1 MKDTFNQE
9 LAFDVKE
16 ILKKY
21 PTEEGVLTLV
31 DLLAMAF
38 ASLDEELSR
47 DLMRHFISTEKKF
60 RIFLEKEN
68 DA

>member
-1 MKDTFNQE
+1 MKDTFNE
-9 LAFDVKE
+9 KLAFNVKE
-16 ILKKY
+16 ILKNY

-38 ASLDEELSR
+38 ASLDEEMSR

-60 RIFLEKEN
+60 RVFLEAEN